1 MRLSLF
7 YELGSENSENAE
19 LLRQRFEE
27 AIEQVA
33 LADQLGFDKVWAVEH
48 HFLPGYSSMSCPE
61 LFLTAVARHTKRIRL
76 GHGIVHLPYRINS
89 PIRVAERIATLD
101 LLSGGRVEF
110 GGGRAQSHEEL
121 AGFDVDPADTQ
132 AQWAEALEI
141 IPRMWTEDVFGHES
155 ALISMPPRR
164 VTPKPLQKPHPP
176 MWVASTQPASIEFAA
191 AQGLGI
197 LAFGVSGLKSLD
209 LVELYRERV
218 REARPVAGVV
228 NDQFALMRIALCL
241 PTDEEALRAQEYD
254 YWLFNRNVAELFRP
268 WVEGEVPPSFEYLVE
283 SHRRAAAGA
292 AKYSLEQLVEMDQ
305 ACIGS
310 PDTCVRVLNDL
321 AAKGVD
327 EVMLFMQGTR
337 TPHEKIM
344 ESLRLM
350 AAEVM
355 PRLEPTRRGAIAASN
370 S

>member
-7 YELGSENSENAE
+7 YELGAE
-19 LLRQRFEE
+19 DPSDPHLLRQRFEE
-27 AIEQVA
+27 AIEQVV
-33 LADQLGFDKVWAVEH
+33 LADQLGFDTVWAVEH

-61 LFLTAVARHTKRIRL
+61 LFLTALARHTKDIRL
-76 GHGIVHLPYRINS
+76 GHGIVHLPYRINN

-121 AGFDVDPADTQ
+121 AGFSVDPAETQ
-132 AQWAEALEI
+132 AQWAEALQI
-141 IPRMWTEDVFGHES
+141 IPRMWTEDLFEYQS
-155 ALISMPPRR
+155 DLISIPPRC
-164 VTPKPLQKPHPP
+164 VTPKPLQVPHPP
-176 MWVASTQPASIEFAA
+176 MWVASTQPASVEFAA
-191 AQGLGI
+191 SQGLGI
-197 LAFGVSGLKSLD
+197 LAFGVSGLNSLD
-209 LVELYRERV
+209 LVQLYREKV
-218 REARPVAGVV
+218 RDARPVSGHV

-241 PTDEEALRAQEYD
+241 PTDDEALRAQEYD
-254 YWLFNRNVAELFRP
+254 YWLFNRHVAELFRP

-292 AKYSLEQLVEMDQ
+292 SKYSLEQLVEMDQ

-327 EVMLFMQGTR
+327 EVMLFLQGAR
-337 TPHEKIM
+337 TPHELIL
-344 ESLRLM
+344 ESLRLF
-350 AAEVM
+350 ASEVM
-355 PRLEPTRRGAIAASN
+355 PRLEPTRRDTAAASV